1 MKPYKYTKTTTLLA
15 ARKKQQLLQLQIWK
29 KTYFWSIEVGWY
41 KELEVKEFCHFD
53 YIDLQLFNGLFQN
66 NYFKKYVAESKV
78 TLHVFKVSVFV
89 TSLAEPWSFCLFD
102 YYRKI
107 KESSHSLYP

>member
-1 MKPYKYTKTTTLLA
+1 MSYRWKLVKPYKYTKTTTLLA

-66 NYFKKYVAESKV
+66 NLKNI
-78 TLHVFKVSVFV
+78 
-89 TSLAEPWSFCLFD
+89 CR
-102 YYRKI
+102 RKQ
-107 KESSHSLYP
+107 SYCTRV

>member
-1 MKPYKYTKTTTLLA
+1 ME
-15 ARKKQQLLQLQIWK
+15 K

-66 NYFKKYVAESKV
+66 NYFKKYMSQKAKLLY
-78 TLHVFKVSVFV
+78 TCLK
-89 TSLAEPWSFCLFD
+89 CLFLWP
-102 YYRKI
+102 RWL
-107 KESSHSLYP
+107 SLGRSVCLIIIEK